1 MVSVIIYWKFVEE
14 WYVNMSQMLNYL
26 GVVSYSIKGT
36 HVWCTSSEDFW
47 STTSDA
53 WACLLYAFFQSLLLL
68 SKPYFL
74 VKSLVMRLTRMHT
87 VPKSDYVCSCKP
99 DQWCYT
105 HTQNND
111 GIYTMCAR
119 VKSFFFFLNHCDA
132 TQAWMRNSSFP
143 LFPFNQSKAWSYTTE
158 ALLYFMWQFS
168 KLYRFT
174 ESPHRHSCKGQWW
187 D

>member
-1 MVSVIIYWKFVEE
+1 MVCEHVSNVKLFRSCVIQYKR
-14 WYVNMSQMLNYL
+14 
-26 GVVSYSIKGT
+26 YSCVMYFLWRFLVYYI
-36 HVWCTSSEDFW
+36 WCMTVPII
-47 STTSDA
+47 
-53 WACLLYAFFQSLLLL
+53 CFFQSLLLL

-132 TQAWMRNSSFP
+132 TQAWMKNSSFP
-143 LFPFNQSKAWSYTTE
+143 LFPFNQSEVWSYTTE